1 MYINYTSIK
10 IKKNK
15 KPKTQEKWITY
26 PNVKYKLVKF
36 LEDSIRE
43 NLDNLEFGDDFSDTI
58 PKAWSLKE
66 RINKPNFIKIKN
78 FSAKDTVNRMKR

>member
-1 MYINYTSIK
+1 MCSIGQDPW
-10 IKKNK
+10 NLH
-15 KPKTQEKWITY
+15 QEKWITY

-58 PKAWSLKE
+58 PKA
-66 RINKPNFIKIKN
+66 
-78 FSAKDTVNRMKR
+78 